1 MLLDVN
7 TNKKEVAMFVIE
19 DELKK
24 LPDKP
29 GVYLM
34 KNDLGQIIYVGK
46 AVNLKNRVRQYFK
59 SSKNHAIKVKK
70 MVQNIVSFEY
80 IITRTE
86 VEALVLECNLIKKYD
101 PKYNIRLKD
110 DKHYPYIKINI
121 NDDFPTMKVVRRMNK
136 DKSKYFGPYTD
147 ATAMW
152 EVVGLIKSLWP
163 MRTCNRRLPKDIGK
177 ERVCLNYHIG
187 KCKGPCNAHISK
199 EKYQEMINEVIDFL
213 NGKYKDVMK
222 KLKSE
227 MEDAAENLEFEKA
240 GQLRDQIQAVAKLE
254 QKQNATTS
262 NMLDQ
267 DVLAFAKS
275 PEDTLIQVYFVR
287 QGKMVGR
294 EHFYLKETDDDKIED
309 VFRDFIVQFYAD
321 ATFIPKEIVIE
332 REPSEKEV
340 LETYLAQKKGSK
352 VQLTVPVKG
361 MKHGLMELAGKNAE
375 LTLSQFGNQLKKE
388 QEKTEGALEEIRE
401 ALGIEKPL
409 YRLEAYDISNT
420 QGVQSVGGMVVFEG
434 GKPKKSD
441 YRKFKIKSIKG
452 PNDYGSMQEVLDRRF
467 ARFEKTSDGTS
478 FSKLP
483 DLLMMDGGKGQVGI
497 AEKIV
502 SEYGLNIPI
511 CGMVK
516 DDRHRT
522 RALLYKG
529 EEIVLDTHGEGF
541 KLITRLQDEV
551 HRFSIEYHKTLR
563 SKAQVQSVLDEIKGV
578 GKERKKIILRH
589 FKSIDNLRKAT
600 LTEIEEVEGI
610 PKDVAACIYNYFNQ
624 K

>member
-1 MLLDVN
+1 
-7 TNKKEVAMFVIE
+7 MFIIE

-46 AVNLKNRVRQYFK
+46 AVNLKNRVRQYFQ

-110 DKHYPYIKINI
+110 DKQYPYIKINI
-121 NDDFPTMKVVRRMNK
+121 QDKFPSMRVVRQMKK
-136 DKSKYFGPYTD
+136 DQSKYFGPYTD
-147 ATAMW
+147 ANAMW

-163 MRTCNRRLPKDIGK
+163 MRTCNRVLPRDIGK
-177 ERVCLNYHIG
+177 ERACLNYHIG
-187 KCKGPCNAHISK
+187 KCKGPCNGYIS
-199 EKYQEMINEVIDFL
+199 QEEYAVMIEEVIDFL
-213 NGKYKDVMK
+213 NGKYKDVIK
-222 KLKSE
+222 KLKTE
-227 MEDAAENLEFEKA
+227 MDVAAENLEFEKA
-240 GQLRDQIQAVAKLE
+240 GQLRDQIQAVGKLE
-254 QKQNATTS
+254 QKQNAAAS
-262 NMLDQ
+262 SMLDQ
-267 DVLAFAKS
+267 DVIAFAKS
-275 PEDTLIQVYFVR
+275 PEDTLVQVYFVR

-294 EHFYLKETDDDKIED
+294 EHFYLKDTDDDIIED
-309 VFRDFIVQFYAD
+309 IFRDFIVQFYAA
-321 ATFIPKEIVIE
+321 ATFIPKEIIIE
-332 REPSEKEV
+332 REPSEKEI
-340 LETYLAQKKGSK
+340 LEEYLAEKKGSK
-352 VQLTVPVKG
+352 VQLTIPIKG
-361 MKHGLMELAGKNAE
+361 SKHGLMELAGKNAE
-375 LTLSQFGNQLKKE
+375 LTLGQFGNQLKKE
-388 QEKTEGALEEIRE
+388 QEKTEGALNEIKE
-401 ALGIEKPL
+401 ALGLPKVPN
-409 YRLEAYDISNT
+409 RLEAYDISNT

-441 YRKFKIKSIKG
+441 YRKFKIKSIQG
-452 PNDYGSMQEVLDRRF
+452 PNDYGSLEEVLSRRF
-467 ARFEKTSDGTS
+467 ARFETTVDETS

-483 DLLMMDGGKGQVGI
+483 DLIMMDGGKGQVGI

-502 SEYGLNIPI
+502 KQFGLDIQI

-529 EEIVLDTHGEGF
+529 QEIVLNTHGEGF

-563 SKAQVQSVLDEIKGV
+563 SKAQVQSVLDDIKGV

-589 FKSIDNLRKAT
+589 FKSVDNLSKSS
-600 LTEIEEVEGI
+600 LEDIEAVAGI
-610 PKDVAACIYNYFNQ
+610 PKDVAAHIYSHFN
-624 K
+624 KKNFD